1 MFDTWTLGTSDPYIS
16 ITAHYIYSPS
26 EQLHEWS
33 LKAEQLAF
41 APFKGNHSGVNMSN
55 IVVETV
61 EHYRIQD
68 KVYIPLWLLVCSV
81 CI

>member
-16 ITAHYIYSPS
+16 ITAHYINSLDEHPYD
-26 EQLHEWS
+26 WS

-41 APFKGNHSGVNMSN
+41 TPFEANHSKVNMSN
-55 IVVETV
+55 IVVKTV
-61 EHYRIQD
+61 EHFGILD
-68 KVYIPLWLLVCSV
+68 KICTLLLMSV